1 MATPVPPRL
10 PASERL
16 RRVGVS
22 AWSIIGLLILL
33 ALALWA
39 LLKIRVIFPPLLLA
53 ILIIYLLN
61 PIVSRL
67 EQRRVRRVWGVLL
80 SYVVVLGGITLLVIA
95 LTPFVSRQVD
105 NFSQEWPHF
114 RGQTISFLDKSAAS
128 LEKRTG
134 LQIDTTQVDCLLG
147 ADATPTGPTHA
158 RCDQLTQEFRRQITT
173 RLGGIVRI
181 GFSLI
186 GIVFIFIVSAVL
198 ALYLLIDLPDIQSD
212 LLHLVPEAQ
221 RGEVADLGS
230 KIGRAIGGFF
240 RGQLLVA
247 LLVGIL
253 SAVGFA
259 LIGLPFWLIIGAIAG
274 LFNLVPLVG
283 PFIGGGLGFFIG
295 SVTGGVQLGL
305 KAALVEL
312 IVQQIDNHFI
322 SPNVMRR
329 TVELHPVTVMLS
341 IIAGGALAGFWGVLL
356 VVPAVAVAKLILGH
370 LWSTR
375 VLDLDV
381 SPHARAASGRPPSVV
396 PEAPAG
402 EPPEV
407 DARTK
412 GEQRPPSTPEVEVPE
427 DKVSG
432 GPQDGTVPEGTERPS
447 DGAVSEVSERVSDG
461 AVPEPAS
468 EDDLPLTR

>member
-1 MATPVPPRL
+1 MATPMPPRL

-33 ALALWA
+33 ALTLWA

-61 PIVSRL
+61 PLVSKLEQRGVSRL
-67 EQRRVRRVWGVLL
+67 VGVLL

-105 NFSQEWPHF
+105 NFSQEWPQF
-114 RGQTISFLDKSAAS
+114 RGQTISFIDKTAAS
-128 LEKRTG
+128 LEQRTG
-134 LQIDTTQVDCLLG
+134 LQLDTTQVDCLLG

-158 RCDQLTQEFRRQITT
+158 RCDELTQAFRKQITT

-181 GFSLI
+181 GFSVI

-198 ALYLLIDLPDIQSD
+198 ALYLLIDLPDIQKD
-212 LLHLVPEAQ
+212 LLHLVPEAHQ
-221 RGEVADLGS
+221 AEVADLGS

-247 LLVGIL
+247 LLVGLL

-259 LIGLPFWLIIGAIAG
+259 VIGLPFWLVIGAIAG
-274 LFNLVPLVG
+274 FFNLVPLVG
-283 PFIGGGLGFFIG
+283 PFIGGGLGFFVG

-305 KAALVEL
+305 KAALVEF
-312 IVQQIDNHFI
+312 IVQQIDNHLI

-370 LWSTR
+370 LWATR
-375 VLDLDV
+375 VLDLDT
-381 SPHARAASGRPPSVV
+381 SPHGRAASGEPPSVVPGEEAAERAASGRTEKGEEGTGPA
-396 PEAPAG
+396 EAGLGEAVLG
-402 EPPEV
+402 EPVLTEPTV
-407 DARTK
+407 
-412 GEQRPPSTPEVEVPE
+412 VEP
-427 DKVSG
+427 
-432 GPQDGTVPEGTERPS
+432 GTE
-447 DGAVSEVSERVSDG
+447 
-461 AVPEPAS
+461 
-468 EDDLPLTR
+468 DLPLSR

>member
-1 MATPVPPRL
+1 MATPTPPRL

-22 AWSIIGLLILL
+22 AWSIIGILILL
-33 ALALWA
+33 ALSLWA
-39 LLKIRVIFPPLLLA
+39 LQKIKVIFPPLLLA

-61 PIVSRL
+61 PLVSRL
-67 EQRRVRRVWGVLL
+67 EERGVSRLLGVLL

-95 LTPFVSRQVD
+95 LTPFVSNQID
-105 NFSQEWPHF
+105 NFSHQWPQF
-114 RGQTISFLDKSAAS
+114 RGQTISFVDKTAAS

-134 LQIDTTQVDCLLG
+134 LQLDTSQVDCLLG

-158 RCDQLTQEFRRQITT
+158 RCDELTQEFRQQITT

-181 GFSLI
+181 GFSVI

-198 ALYLLIDLPDIQSD
+198 ALYLLIDLPDIQKD

-221 RGEVADLGS
+221 QAEVADLGS
-230 KIGRAIGGFF
+230 KIGKAIGGFF

-247 LLVGIL
+247 LLVGVL
-253 SAVGFA
+253 SAAGFA
-259 LIGLPFWLIIGAIAG
+259 LIRLPFWLVIGAIAG
-274 LFNLVPLVG
+274 FFNLVPLVG
-283 PFIGGGLGFFIG
+283 PFIGGGLGFFVG

-305 KAALVEL
+305 KAALVEF

-341 IIAGGALAGFWGVLL
+341 IIAGGALGGFWGVLL

-370 LWSTR
+370 LWATR

-381 SPHARAASGRPPSVV
+381 SPHARAASGEPPSVV
-396 PEAPAG
+396 PG
-402 EPPEV
+402 SEV
-407 DARTK
+407 AERAAA
-412 GEQRPPSTPEVEVPE
+412 
-427 DKVSG
+427 
-432 GPQDGTVPEGTERPS
+432 EGTDAGDE
-447 DGAVSEVSERVSDG
+447 GAGVPPGG
-461 AVPEPAS
+461 AEPELSEPAES
-468 EDDLPLTR
+468 GTEDLPLPR

>member
-1 MATPVPPRL
+1 MATPMPPRL

-33 ALALWA
+33 ALTLWA

-53 ILIIYLLN
+53 MLIIYLLN

-67 EQRRVRRVWGVLL
+67 EHRGVSRVWGVLL

-114 RGQTISFLDKSAAS
+114 RGQTITFLDKTAAS

-158 RCDQLTQEFRRQITT
+158 RCDELTQAFRRQITT

-181 GFSLI
+181 GFSVI

-221 RGEVADLGS
+221 RDEVADLGS
-230 KIGRAIGGFF
+230 KVGRAIGGFF

-247 LLVGIL
+247 LLVGVL

-274 LFNLVPLVG
+274 FFNLVPLVG

-312 IVQQIDNHFI
+312 VVQQIDNHFI

-370 LWSTR
+370 LWATR

-381 SPHARAASGRPPSVV
+381 SPHGRAASGRPPSVV
-396 PEAPAG
+396 PVPDPGKGTDAEAAPAP
-402 EPPEV
+402 EADAPP
-407 DARTK
+407 
-412 GEQRPPSTPEVEVPE
+412 
-427 DKVSG
+427 
-432 GPQDGTVPEGTERPS
+432 DGV
-447 DGAVSEVSERVSDG
+447 
-461 AVPEPAS
+461 VPEPAGS
-468 EDDLPLTR
+468 ETGDDLPLSR

>member
-1 MATPVPPRL
+1 MATPMPPRL

-33 ALALWA
+33 ALSLWA
-39 LLKIRVIFPPLLLA
+39 LQKIRVIFPPLLLA
-53 ILIIYLLN
+53 VLIIYLLN

-67 EQRRVRRVWGVLL
+67 EHRGISRVLGVLL

-105 NFSQEWPHF
+105 TFSQEWPHF
-114 RGQTISFLDKSAAS
+114 RGQTITFIDNTATS

-147 ADATPTGPTHA
+147 ADATPAGPSHA
-158 RCDQLTQEFRRQITT
+158 QCDELTQAFRRQVTT

-181 GFSLI
+181 GFSVI

-198 ALYLLIDLPDIQSD
+198 ALYLLIDLPDIQTD
-212 LLHLVPEAQ
+212 LLRLVPQSHQA
-221 RGEVADLGS
+221 EVADLGS

-247 LLVGIL
+247 LLVGLL
-253 SAVGFA
+253 SALGFA
-259 LIGLPFWLIIGAIAG
+259 LIRLPFWLVIGAIAG
-274 LFNLVPLVG
+274 FFNLVPLVG
-283 PFIGGGLGFFIG
+283 PFIGGGLGFFVG

-305 KAALVEL
+305 KAALVEF

-341 IIAGGALAGFWGVLL
+341 IIAGGALGGFWGVLL
-356 VVPAVAVAKLILGH
+356 VVPAVAVVKLILGH
-370 LWSTR
+370 LWATR

-381 SPHARAASGRPPSVV
+381 SPHGRAASGQPPSVV
-396 PEAPAG
+396 PGAEASERAAAAGAEPATG
-402 EPPEV
+402 GSETDGSHPEEGP
-407 DARTK
+407 DA
-412 GEQRPPSTPEVEVPE
+412 GIE
-427 DKVSG
+427 
-432 GPQDGTVPEGTERPS
+432 
-447 DGAVSEVSERVSDG
+447 DGADAGGEGPADAGSEEPVADAPDDRD
-461 AVPEPAS
+461 VP
-468 EDDLPLTR
+468 LPR